1 MTEQERAPG
10 GTMTSAVAQE
20 LLRRLAAR
28 RWSIGTAESLTG
40 GLLASAIVEIPGSSQ
55 WMRGGVVAY
64 DTAVKRTVLGV
75 DAALLEEHGAVHP
88 DVARQMASG
97 IRRVLALADEDAL
110 VGISTTGIA
119 GPASPDGQP
128 VGTVHVAVSTPESV
142 SVASHVF
149 DGDRTSIR
157 AQAVLAA
164 LDLAVAELA

>member
-1 MTEQERAPG
+1 MTEQEIAPG
-10 GTMTSAVAQE
+10 GTVTSAAAQE

-64 DTAVKRTVLGV
+64 DTAVKRTVLAV

-97 IRRVLALADEDAL
+97 IRRVLALGDEEAL

-128 VGTVHVAVSTPESV
+128 VGTVHVAVSTPERV
-142 SVASHVF
+142 AVASHVF
-149 DGDRTSIR
+149 DGDRTAIR